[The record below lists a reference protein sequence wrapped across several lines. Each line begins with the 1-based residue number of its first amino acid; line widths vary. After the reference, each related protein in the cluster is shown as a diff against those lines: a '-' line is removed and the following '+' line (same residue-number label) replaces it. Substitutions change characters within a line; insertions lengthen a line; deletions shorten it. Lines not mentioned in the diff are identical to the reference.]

1 MRILCRIIGGS
12 HTIKSYSKLTPS
24 REEKTVISSDKNVKI
39 KVENLRKCFGDLEV
53 LRDIST
59 EIHEGEVVVILGP
72 SGSGKSTFLRCLN
85 RLEEV
90 TAGKIH
96 VDGVDITDKKVDMN
110 KVRENIGMV
119 FQHFNLFNN
128 MDVLHN
134 LMLAPVELK
143 KCSKAEARERAMEM
157 LQRVDLAEKAEA
169 YPSQLSGGQ
178 KQRVAIARALCMKPD
193 IMLFDEPTSAL
204 DPEMV
209 GEVLNVMKQL
219 AADGM
224 TMVIVTHEIGFAREV
239 ADRVIFMDGG
249 YIVEEGTPQEVI
261 VHPKEPRTISFIQKV
276 L

>member
-1 MRILCRIIGGS
+1 MES
-12 HTIKSYSKLTPS
+12 T
-24 REEKTVISSDKNVKI
+24 DKKIKI
-39 KVENLRKCFGDLEV
+39 KVDKLRKCFGDLEV
-53 LRDIST
+53 LKDIST
-59 EIHEGEVVVILGP
+59 EITEGEVVVILGP

-85 RLEEV
+85 RLEDA
-90 TAGKIH
+90 TAGTII
-96 VDGVDITDKKVDMN
+96 VDDIDITTKKVNMN

-119 FQHFNLFNN
+119 FQHINRFNN
-128 MDVLHN
+128 MNVLDN
-134 LMLAPVELK
+134 LMLAPLELK
-143 KCSKAEARERAMEM
+143 KADKKEARARAEEM
-157 LQRVDLAEKAEA
+157 LKRVDLLEKADS

-209 GEVLNVMKQL
+209 GEVLAVMKQL

-261 VHPKEPRTISFIQKV
+261 LNPKEPRTISFLNKV

>member
-1 MRILCRIIGGS
+1 VES
-12 HTIKSYSKLTPS
+12 T
-24 REEKTVISSDKNVKI
+24 DKKIKI
-39 KVENLRKCFGDLEV
+39 KVDKLRKCFGDLEV
-53 LRDIST
+53 LKDIST
-59 EIHEGEVVVILGP
+59 EITEGEVVVILGP

-85 RLEEV
+85 RLEDA
-90 TAGKIH
+90 TAGTII
-96 VDGVDITDKKVDMN
+96 VDDIDITTKKVNMN

-128 MDVLHN
+128 MNVLDN
-134 LMLAPVELK
+134 LMLAPLELK
-143 KCSKAEARERAMEM
+143 KADKKEARARAEEM
-157 LQRVDLAEKAEA
+157 LKRVDLLEKADS

-209 GEVLNVMKQL
+209 GEVLAVMKQL

-261 VHPKEPRTISFIQKV
+261 LNPKEPRTISFLNKV

>member
-1 MRILCRIIGGS
+1 M
-12 HTIKSYSKLTPS
+12 
-24 REEKTVISSDKNVKI
+24 ISNDKNVKI

-72 SGSGKSTFLRCLN
+72 SGSGKSTFLRCMN
-85 RLEEV
+85 KLEEV

-143 KCSKAEARERAMEM
+143 KCSKAEAKERAMEM

-209 GEVLNVMKQL
+209 GEVLEIMKEL
-219 AADGM
+219 ADDGM
-224 TMVIVTHEIGFAREV
+224 TMVVVTHEMGFAREV
-239 ADRVIFMDGG
+239 ATRVLFMDGG
-249 YIVEEGTPQEVI
+249 NIVEQNEPHQFFANPQNARL
-261 VHPKEPRTISFIQKV
+261 KDFLSKV